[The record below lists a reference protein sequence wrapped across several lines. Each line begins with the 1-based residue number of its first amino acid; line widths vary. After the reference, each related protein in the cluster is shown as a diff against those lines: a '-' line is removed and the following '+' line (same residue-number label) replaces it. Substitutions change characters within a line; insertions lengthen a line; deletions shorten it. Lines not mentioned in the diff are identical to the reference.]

1 MDKQTLRKQL
11 QTLHDELQQIDSLD
25 VNEREMLQNLAT
37 DIQEALRREDD
48 RTPQYGGLGAQL
60 KEAVAQVEASHPR
73 VTMLMREVIDQL
85 AFLGI

>member
-11 QTLHDELQQIDSLD
+11 QTLHDELQQIDSLE

-48 RTPQYGGLGAQL
+48 RTQHYGGLGAQL